1 MVEHTRRKSFFT
13 PQRLAILILLVHLVL
28 GVLYSVAV
36 PIWEAHDEWG
46 HYAFVRYLATERAL
60 PPPGT
65 KLVERYDE
73 SVQPPLYYVLSA
85 LTTFW
90 INTDDELELTANPY
104 ATTGDGTG
112 GVNFAVHR
120 WEAEAFPYKGTVL
133 AIHVTRLVSVLLSTL
148 VVWTTYL
155 IGRSLLPEREEIAL
169 GAMAINAFWPQFLFI
184 GSVVNNDI
192 MVTVFSC
199 LVLLFLIRI
208 AVHGTGFRDWL
219 ALGLCLAGAFASKRN
234 ALALFPLAFLCLMV
248 PASRWLREK
257 SASLRWAIVASLAL
271 GLVLAWLLF
280 WNVILH
286 LPYFRAYAKTLSQ
299 LYVFLDPCTIAERV
313 NWHSL
318 RDFSQYAFLTLWA
331 VFGWGNIGI
340 EEWIYDLV
348 AFVCLLA
355 GLGLLF
361 FLSRKSRPQVRL
373 GLVILMVDVVFV
385 TAMPMYI
392 SLYQKK
398 IFLMP
403 GRYILPAISAVSVLL
418 SAGLAGPVPRRA
430 ARIVM
435 LVVAAVTFAF
445 ALLVPFRYI
454 LPAYAEPPLL
464 SPADV
469 LFVTALPMYISLYR
483 GRIFLM
489 PGRYI
494 LPAISAV
501 SVLLG
506 VGLTGLLPARV
517 ARTLMAVV
525 AAIMFVFALL
535 VPFRYILPAYAEP
548 PMLSAADLQAI
559 QNPLGVNFDN
569 KAELLGYDV
578 GKGRVRAGEA
588 IAITLYWHCLSRMEH
603 NYTLSVQVL
612 GPDYHSYGRVNLYP
626 GRGNFATSL
635 WQVGDTFSET
645 YWIPVAPNV
654 PAPVMGRVK
663 VALFIDD
670 PNQEHLPV
678 LDLQGQVADHSAI
691 FGGIKIMPR
700 ERPEHIIE
708 NRVYYDLSGKVA
720 LIGYELTSPVN
731 QEASLDLRLY
741 WQALSDLDEDY
752 TVFVHWLDEEGRI
765 LTQQDNQPRNGSYPT
780 ALWEEGEIVEDLYHL
795 TVPAGFPAGR
805 TPVLLAVGMYRL
817 ETLERLA
824 VFDESGRR
832 LADARVILRGKVSLS
847 QPGD

>member
-1 MVEHTRRKSFFT
+1 MVEHTRRKSFFP

-133 AIHVTRLVSVLLSTL
+133 AIHMTRLVSVLLSTL
-148 VVWTTYL
+148 GVWTTYL

-169 GAMAINAFWPQFLFI
+169 GAMATNAFWPQFLFI

-392 SLYQKK
+392 SLYQNK

-418 SAGLAGPVPRRA
+418 SVGLAGPIPRRA
-430 ARIVM
+430 ARTLM
-435 LVVAAVTFAF
+435 AAVTAVMFAF

-454 LPAYAEPPLL
+454 LPAYAEPPIL
-464 SPADV
+464 SQ
-469 LFVTALPMYISLYR
+469 
-483 GRIFLM
+483 
-489 PGRYI
+489 
-494 LPAISAV
+494 
-501 SVLLG
+501 
-506 VGLTGLLPARV
+506 
-517 ARTLMAVV
+517 
-525 AAIMFVFALL
+525 
-535 VPFRYILPAYAEP
+535 
-548 PMLSAADLQAI
+548 ADLQAI
-559 QNPLGVNFDN
+559 QNPLGANFDN

-588 IAITLYWHCLSRMEH
+588 IAVTLYWRCLGRMER
-603 NYTLSVQVL
+603 NYTLSIQVL
-612 GPDYHSYGRVNLYP
+612 GPDYHSYGGVNLYP

-635 WQVGDTFSET
+635 WQVGDTFSES
-645 YWIPVAPNV
+645 YWIPIASDA
-654 PAPVMGRVK
+654 PAPGMGHIK

-670 PNQEHLPV
+670 STQEHLPV
-678 LDLQGQVADHSAI
+678 FGPQGQIADHSAV
-691 FGGIKIMPR
+691 FGRIKIVPK
-700 ERPEHIIE
+700 ERPEHVIGNQAHYE
-708 NRVYYDLSGKVA
+708 LGGKLA
-720 LIGYELTSPVN
+720 LIGYEMTSPIE
-731 QEASLDLRLY
+731 QKAGLDLRLY
-741 WQALSDLDEDY
+741 WQALSEIDEDY
-752 TVFVHWLDEEGRI
+752 TVFVHWLDEEGQIR
-765 LTQQDNQPRNGSYPT
+765 TQQDNQPRNGTYPT
-780 ALWEEGEIVEDLYHL
+780 GLWDEGEIVEDLYHL
-795 TVPAGFPAGR
+795 TVPAGLLTDQA
-805 TPVLLAVGMYRL
+805 PVLLAVGMYRL
-817 ETLERLA
+817 ETLERLP
-824 VFDESGRR
+824 VFDENGQR
-832 LADARVILRGKVSLS
+832 LAGDQIILKE
-847 QPGD
+847 

>member
-1 MVEHTRRKSFFT
+1 MVEHTRWKSFFT

-392 SLYQKK
+392 SLYQNK

-418 SAGLAGPVPRRA
+418 SVGLAGPIPRRA
-430 ARIVM
+430 ARTLM
-435 LVVAAVTFAF
+435 AAVTAVMFAF

-454 LPAYAEPPLL
+454 LPAYAEPPIL
-464 SPADV
+464 SQ
-469 LFVTALPMYISLYR
+469 
-483 GRIFLM
+483 
-489 PGRYI
+489 
-494 LPAISAV
+494 
-501 SVLLG
+501 
-506 VGLTGLLPARV
+506 
-517 ARTLMAVV
+517 
-525 AAIMFVFALL
+525 
-535 VPFRYILPAYAEP
+535 
-548 PMLSAADLQAI
+548 ADLQAI
-559 QNPLGVNFDN
+559 QNPLGANFDN

-588 IAITLYWHCLSRMEH
+588 IAVTLYWRCLGRMER
-603 NYTLSVQVL
+603 NYTLSIQVL
-612 GPDYHSYGRVNLYP
+612 GPDYHSYGGVNLYP

-635 WQVGDTFSET
+635 WQVGDTFSES
-645 YWIPVAPNV
+645 YWIPIASDA
-654 PAPVMGRVK
+654 PAPGMGHIK

-670 PNQEHLPV
+670 STQEHLPV
-678 LDLQGQVADHSAI
+678 FGPQGQIADHSAV
-691 FGGIKIMPR
+691 FGRIKIVPK
-700 ERPEHIIE
+700 ERPEHVIE
-708 NRVYYDLSGKVA
+708 NQAHYELGGKLA
-720 LIGYELTSPVN
+720 LIGYEMTSPIE
-731 QEASLDLRLY
+731 QKAGLDLRLY
-741 WQALSDLDEDY
+741 WQALSEIDEDY
-752 TVFVHWLDEEGRI
+752 TVFVHWLDEEGQIR
-765 LTQQDNQPRNGSYPT
+765 TQQDNQPRNGTYPT
-780 ALWEEGEIVEDLYHL
+780 GLWDEGEIVEDLYHL
-795 TVPAGFPAGR
+795 TVLAGLLTDQA
-805 TPVLLAVGMYRL
+805 PVLLAVGMYRL
-817 ETLERLA
+817 ETLERLP
-824 VFDESGRR
+824 VFDENGQR
-832 LADARVILRGKVSLS
+832 LAGDQIILKE
-847 QPGD
+847 

>member
-1 MVEHTRRKSFFT
+1 VCSTASPSLSGKLTTSGGITLSCATWPPNGLSPH
-13 PQRLAILILLVHLVL
+13 LA
-28 GVLYSVAV
+28 
-36 PIWEAHDEWG
+36 
-46 HYAFVRYLATERAL
+46 
-60 PPPGT
+60 

-73 SVQPPLYYVLSA
+73 SVQPPLYYILGA
-85 LTTFW
+85 LATFW
-90 INTDDELELTANPY
+90 IKTDDELEPIINPY

-112 GVNFAVHR
+112 GVNFTVHR
-120 WEAEAFPYKGTVL
+120 WETESFPYRGTAL

-155 IGRSLLPEREEIAL
+155 IGRSLFPAREETVL
-169 GAMAINAFWPQFLFI
+169 GAMAVNAFWPQFLFI
-184 GSVVNNDI
+184 GSVLNNDI
-192 MVTVFSC
+192 MVTTFSC
-199 LVLLFLIRI
+199 LVLFFLVRVVI
-208 AVHGTGFRDWL
+208 HGAGFRDWL
-219 ALGLCLAGAFASKRN
+219 ALGFCLAGAFASKGN
-234 ALALFPLAFLCLMV
+234 ALALFPLLLLGLMV
-248 PASRWLREK
+248 PTLRWIKRR
-257 SASLRWAIVASLAL
+257 SASVRWGIVVLSSL
-271 GLVLAWLLF
+271 GLVLAWWLF
-280 WNVILH
+280 QKVVLR
-286 LPYFRAYAKTLSQ
+286 LSYFRTYADRLSQ
-299 LYVFLDPCTIAERV
+299 VHIFLDISTIAKRM
-313 NWHSL
+313 NWHSFL
-318 RDFSQYAFLTLWA
+318 DTLQYAFITFWA
-331 VFGWGNIGI
+331 VFGWGNVGI

-348 AFVCLLA
+348 AF
-355 GLGLLF
+355 
-361 FLSRKSRPQVRL
+361 
-373 GLVILMVDVVFV
+373 
-385 TAMPMYI
+385 
-392 SLYQKK
+392 
-398 IFLMP
+398 IFL
-403 GRYILPAISAVSVLL
+403 Y
-418 SAGLAGPVPRRA
+418 
-430 ARIVM
+430 
-435 LVVAAVTFAF
+435 
-445 ALLVPFRYI
+445 
-454 LPAYAEPPLL
+454 
-464 SPADV
+464 
-469 LFVTALPMYISLYR
+469 VTALPTYTSLLR
-483 GRIFLM
+483 GRVFLM

-506 VGLTGLLPARV
+506 VGLTGPLPARV

-795 TVPAGFPAGR
+795 TVPTGFPVGR

>member
-392 SLYQKK
+392 SLYQNK

-418 SAGLAGPVPRRA
+418 SVGLAGPIPRRA
-430 ARIVM
+430 ARTLM
-435 LVVAAVTFAF
+435 AAVTAVMFAF

-454 LPAYAEPPLL
+454 LPAYAEPPIL
-464 SPADV
+464 SQ
-469 LFVTALPMYISLYR
+469 
-483 GRIFLM
+483 
-489 PGRYI
+489 
-494 LPAISAV
+494 
-501 SVLLG
+501 
-506 VGLTGLLPARV
+506 
-517 ARTLMAVV
+517 
-525 AAIMFVFALL
+525 
-535 VPFRYILPAYAEP
+535 
-548 PMLSAADLQAI
+548 ADLQAI
-559 QNPLGVNFDN
+559 QNPLGANFDN

-588 IAITLYWHCLSRMEH
+588 IAVTLYWRCLGRMER
-603 NYTLSVQVL
+603 NYTLSIQVL
-612 GPDYHSYGRVNLYP
+612 GPDYHSYGGVNLYP

-635 WQVGDTFSET
+635 WQVGDTFSES
-645 YWIPVAPNV
+645 YWIPIAPDA
-654 PAPVMGRVK
+654 PAPVMGRIK
-663 VALFIDD
+663 VALFRDD
-670 PNQEHLPV
+670 STQEHLPV
-678 LDLQGQVADHSAI
+678 FGPQGQIADHSAI
-691 FGGIKIMPR
+691 FGRIKIVPKV
-700 ERPEHIIE
+700 RPEHVIG
-708 NRVYYDLSGKVA
+708 NQVYYNWDEKVA
-720 LIGYELTSPVN
+720 LIGYELTSPVDR
-731 QEASLDLRLY
+731 EASLDIRLY
-741 WQALSDLDEDY
+741 WQALSEIDEDY
-752 TVFVHWLDEEGRI
+752 TVFVHWLDEEGQIR
-765 LTQQDNQPRNGSYPT
+765 TQQDNQPRNSTYPT
-780 ALWEEGEIVEDLYHL
+780 GLWDEGEIVEDLYHL
-795 TVPAGFPAGR
+795 TIPAGLLTDQA
-805 TPVLLAVGMYRL
+805 PVLLAVGMYSL
-817 ETLERLA
+817 ETLERLP
-824 VFDESGRR
+824 VFDENGHR
-832 LADARVILRGKVSLS
+832 LAGDQIILKE
-847 QPGD
+847 

>member
-1 MVEHTRRKSFFT
+1 MVEYARWKGFFT
-13 PQRLAILILLVHLVL
+13 PQRLAMLILVAHLAL
-28 GVLYSVAV
+28 GVLYSVAI

-46 HYAFVRYLATERAL
+46 HYAFVRYLATERAF

-73 SVQPPLYYVLSA
+73 SVQPPLYYILGA
-85 LTTFW
+85 LATFW
-90 INTDDELELTANPY
+90 IKTDDELEPIINPY

-112 GVNFAVHR
+112 GVNFTVHR
-120 WEAEAFPYKGTVL
+120 WETESFPYRGTTL

-155 IGRSLLPEREEIAL
+155 IGRSLFPAREETVL
-169 GAMAINAFWPQFLFI
+169 GAMAVNAFWPQFLFI
-184 GSVVNNDI
+184 GSVLNNDI
-192 MVTVFSC
+192 MVTTFSC
-199 LVLLFLIRI
+199 LVLFFLVRVVI
-208 AVHGTGFRDWL
+208 HGAGFRDWL
-219 ALGLCLAGAFASKRN
+219 ALGFCLAGAFASKGN
-234 ALALFPLAFLCLMV
+234 ALALFPLLLLGLMV
-248 PASRWLREK
+248 PTLRWIKRR
-257 SASLRWAIVASLAL
+257 SASVRWGIVVLSSL
-271 GLVLAWLLF
+271 GLVLAWWLF
-280 WNVILH
+280 QKVVLR
-286 LPYFRAYAKTLSQ
+286 LSYFRTYADRLSQ
-299 LYVFLDPCTIAERV
+299 VHNFLDISTIAKRM
-313 NWHSL
+313 NWHSFL
-318 RDFSQYAFLTLWA
+318 DTLQYAFITFWA
-331 VFGWGNIGI
+331 VFGWGNVGI

-348 AFVCLLA
+348 AFICFLA
-355 GLGLLF
+355 SLGLL
-361 FLSRKSRPQVRL
+361 LLLGRESRPRVRL
-373 GLVILMVDVVFV
+373 GLMILM
-385 TAMPMYI
+385 
-392 SLYQKK
+392 
-398 IFLMP
+398 
-403 GRYILPAISAVSVLL
+403 
-418 SAGLAGPVPRRA
+418 
-430 ARIVM
+430 
-435 LVVAAVTFAF
+435 
-445 ALLVPFRYI
+445 
-454 LPAYAEPPLL
+454 
-464 SPADV
+464 ADV
-469 LFVTALPMYISLYR
+469 FFVTALPMYISLLR
-483 GRIFLM
+483 GRVFLM

-691 FGGIKIMPR
+691 FGRIKIMPR

-765 LTQQDNQPRNGSYPT
+765 LTQQDNQPRNGSYLT
-780 ALWEEGEIVEDLYHL
+780 GLWEEGEIVEDLYHL
-795 TVPAGFPAGR
+795 TVPTGFPAGR

-824 VFDESGRR
+824 VFDESGQR
-832 LADARVILRGKVSLS
+832 LADARVILRGKEPLPK
-847 QPGD
+847 PGG

>member
-392 SLYQKK
+392 SLYQNK

-418 SAGLAGPVPRRA
+418 SVGLAGPIPRRA
-430 ARIVM
+430 ARTLM
-435 LVVAAVTFAF
+435 AAVTAVMFAF

-454 LPAYAEPPLL
+454 LPAYAEPPIL
-464 SPADV
+464 SQ
-469 LFVTALPMYISLYR
+469 
-483 GRIFLM
+483 
-489 PGRYI
+489 
-494 LPAISAV
+494 
-501 SVLLG
+501 
-506 VGLTGLLPARV
+506 
-517 ARTLMAVV
+517 
-525 AAIMFVFALL
+525 
-535 VPFRYILPAYAEP
+535 
-548 PMLSAADLQAI
+548 ADLQAI
-559 QNPLGVNFDN
+559 QNPLGANFDN

-588 IAITLYWHCLSRMEH
+588 IAVTLYWRCLGRMER
-603 NYTLSVQVL
+603 NYTLSIQVL
-612 GPDYHSYGRVNLYP
+612 GPDYHSYGGVNLYP

-635 WQVGDTFSET
+635 WQVGDTFSES
-645 YWIPVAPNV
+645 YWIPIASDA
-654 PAPVMGRVK
+654 PAPGMGHIK

-670 PNQEHLPV
+670 STQEHLPV
-678 LDLQGQVADHSAI
+678 FGPQGQIADHSAV
-691 FGGIKIMPR
+691 FGRIKIVPK
-700 ERPEHIIE
+700 ERPEHVIE
-708 NRVYYDLSGKVA
+708 NQAHYELGGKLA
-720 LIGYELTSPVN
+720 LIGYEMTSPIE
-731 QEASLDLRLY
+731 QKAGLDLRLY
-741 WQALSDLDEDY
+741 WQALSEIDEDY
-752 TVFVHWLDEEGRI
+752 TVFVHWLDEEGQIR
-765 LTQQDNQPRNGSYPT
+765 TQQDNQPRNGTYPT
-780 ALWEEGEIVEDLYHL
+780 GLWDEGEIVEDLYHL
-795 TVPAGFPAGR
+795 TVPAGLLTDQA
-805 TPVLLAVGMYRL
+805 PVLLAVGMYRL
-817 ETLERLA
+817 ETLERLP
-824 VFDESGRR
+824 VFDENGQR
-832 LADARVILRGKVSLS
+832 LAGDQIILKERVE
-847 QPGD
+847 